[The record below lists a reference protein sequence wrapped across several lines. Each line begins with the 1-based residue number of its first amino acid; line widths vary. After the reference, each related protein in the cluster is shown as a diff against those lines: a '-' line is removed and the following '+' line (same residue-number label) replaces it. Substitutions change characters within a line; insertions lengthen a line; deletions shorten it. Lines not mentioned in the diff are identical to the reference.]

1 MLQGIEELSP
11 TKRKLN
17 INVPKEIIQSE
28 TDTAYNELKATAKI
42 PGFRPGKVP
51 QSILVKKFGKDVEAQ
66 IIERVVPRF
75 YMEAIKEADIEPVT
89 YPDIEDQVVLK
100 PGEELNFSVTVE
112 IKPVIGKVD
121 FEGIKLEAIESGID
135 EADLDRSIISMQE
148 SRALYSATDEALKE
162 EDMAIMDSDAFIDDE
177 PREELTNKD
186 FPFVLGS
193 ESMPKEFTDALMGK
207 KKGDTAEVSLNFEA
221 DYQNKE
227 LAGKTALF
235 KLTVKEAKKKNLP
248 PLDDEFAKEA
258 GFDTMEKLKEAIR
271 ENLVKRKEGE
281 INLQHKK
288 VILDALIKKYDFDV
302 PETMVEGELNSIIE
316 NAKETA
322 MKKGETLKSDEELR
336 TDNEKAARE
345 NVKSVLLIETIGK
358 QEKVEVNENDIKEAI
373 EEIAVRNH
381 MKPEEVTKLYAA
393 REGSIDALRSRLF
406 ADKVLEYILERST
419 IEEKS

>member
-51 QSILVKKFGKDVEAQ
+51 QSILVKKFGKNVEAQ

-121 FEGIKLEAIESGID
+121 FEGIKLEAIDAGID
-135 EADLDRSIISMQE
+135 EADLDRSISSMQE

-162 EDMAIMDSDAFIDDE
+162 EDMAVMDSDAFIDDE
-177 PREELTNKD
+177 PREELTNKE

-207 KKGDTAEVSLNFEA
+207 KKGDTAEVSLDFEA
-221 DYQNKE
+221 DFQNKE
-227 LAGKTALF
+227 LAGKTAVF
-235 KLTVKEAKKKNLP
+235 KITVKEAKKKNLP

-302 PETMVEGELNSIIE
+302 PETMVEGELKSIIE

-322 MKKGETLKSDEELR
+322 MKNGEPLKSDEDIR
-336 TDNEKAARE
+336 TENEKSARE

-358 QEKVEVNENDIKEAI
+358 QEKVEVNDDDIKVAI
-373 EEIAVRNH
+373 DEIAVRNNL
-381 MKPEEVTKLYAA
+381 KPEEVTKLYAA

-406 ADKVLEYILERST
+406 ADKVLEYVLEKST
-419 IEEKS
+419 IEKKS

>member
-112 IKPVIGKVD
+112 IKPVIGKVE

-162 EDMAIMDSDAFIDDE
+162 EDMAVMDSDAFIDGE
-177 PREELTNKD
+177 PREELTNKE

-227 LAGKTALF
+227 LAGKTAVF
-235 KLTVKEAKKKNLP
+235 NLTVKEAKKKNLP

-302 PETMVEGELNSIIE
+302 PETMVEGELKSIIE

-322 MKKGETLKSDEELR
+322 IKKGETLKSDEELR
-336 TDNEKAARE
+336 TENEKAARE

-358 QEKVEVNENDIKEAI
+358 QEKVEVNDDDIKEAI

-419 IEEKS
+419 IEKKS